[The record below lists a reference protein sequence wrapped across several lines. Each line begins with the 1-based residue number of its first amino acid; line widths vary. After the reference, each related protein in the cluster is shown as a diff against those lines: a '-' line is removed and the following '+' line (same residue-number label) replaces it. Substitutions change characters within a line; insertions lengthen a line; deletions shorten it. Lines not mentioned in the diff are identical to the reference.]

1 MMSLSDAGS
10 DLRWVVTN
18 LTFQSSEMQS
28 SRLKHISLPV
38 CPNRP
43 VRDAYKSALTG
54 MFGKCSLYL
63 YMCLCV
69 CKRCG
74 LCAHVSVYVC
84 ACMLVYLCVCEY
96 MCIYTCWY
104 VCICMYMCVCFI
116 SLAYIISGSCSEGS
130 TQ

>member
-54 MFGKCSLYL
+54 MFGKCSVYL
-63 YMCLCV
+63 YMCLCF
-69 CKRCG
+69 CERCG
-74 LCAHVSVYVC
+74 LCAYVSVYVE
-84 ACMLVYLCVCEY
+84 YLCVCEY
-96 MCIYTCWY
+96 MCMCTCWY
-104 VCICMYMCVCFI
+104 VYMYVHLCV
-116 SLAYIISGSCSEGS
+116 L
-130 TQ
+130 